1 MIKEFIKVHILGPFK
16 RDIERGLDSS
26 ILSVLT
32 GISFIMFLF
41 LVVPKLL

>member
-1 MIKEFIKVHILGPFK
+1 MIKGFIKSYILSPIK
-16 RDIERGLDSS
+16 RDILKGLDSN